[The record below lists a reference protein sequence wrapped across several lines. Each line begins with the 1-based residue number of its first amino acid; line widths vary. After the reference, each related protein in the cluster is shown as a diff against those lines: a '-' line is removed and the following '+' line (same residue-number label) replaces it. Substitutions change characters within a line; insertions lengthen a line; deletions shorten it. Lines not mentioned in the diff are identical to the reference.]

1 MKKNSLIYVANHE
14 SLIGSAIVRKLKEK
28 GYNNLLLKTQK
39 DLDLTN
45 QKAVELF
52 FKRFKPEYVFIP
64 FIKEGGILANINY
77 PADFIYQNI
86 IAQTNIINFAY
97 KYATKKLLFLASAC
111 SYPRICPQPIKEEYL
126 LTGSVEP
133 TNEPYAVA
141 KISGIKMCQA
151 YNKQYKT
158 NFICAVPTNTYGP
171 NDRFNEEGHVIP
183 GLIKKMHQAKMNKF
197 LAGENKNKTIK
208 IWGTGKPKRE
218 FLFVDDIAD
227 ACIFLMNNY
236 NEQEVINIAGGE
248 EVSIKNLANLLKK
261 IISFKGKI
269 VYETEKPDGIPRRV
283 LDVSKIFSL
292 GWRPKIS
299 LIEGLKLTYKAY
311 LNYLSK

>member
-1 MKKNSLIYVANHE
+1 MKKKSLIYVAC
-14 SLIGSAIVRKLKEK
+14 SQGFSGSAIVKKLKEK
-28 GYNNLLLKTQK
+28 GYNNLLLRTQK

-77 PADFIYQNI
+77 PADFIYQNT
-86 IAQTNIINFAY
+86 IAQANIINFAY

-126 LTGSVEP
+126 LTDSIEP
-133 TNEPYAVA
+133 TNESYAIA

-158 NFICAVPTNTYGP
+158 NFICAIPTNTYGP
-171 NDRFNEEGHVIP
+171 NDNFDEKGHVIP
-183 GLIKKMHQAKMNKF
+183 GLIKKIHQAKI
-197 LAGENKNKTIK
+197 KNETVK

-218 FLFVDDIAD
+218 FLYVDDIAD
-227 ACIFLMNNY
+227 ACLFLMKKY
-236 NEQEVINIAGGE
+236 NKQELINIAGGE
-248 EVSIKNLANLLKK
+248 EISIKNLADLLKK
-261 IISFKGKI
+261 TIGFKGKI
-269 VYETEKPDGIPRRV
+269 VYETEKPNGMPRRV
-283 LDVSKIFSL
+283 LDANKIFSL

-299 LIEGLKLTYKAY
+299 LIKGLKLTYGAY

>member
-1 MKKNSLIYVANHE
+1 MKKNSLIFVANHKE
-14 SLIGSAIVRKLKEK
+14 LIGSAIVRKLKEK
-28 GYNNLLLKTQK
+28 GYNNLLLRTQK

-52 FKRFKPEYVFIP
+52 FKHFKPEYVFIP

-77 PADFIYQNI
+77 PAEFIYQNT

-97 KYATKKLLFLASAC
+97 KYATKKLLLLASAC

-126 LTGSVEP
+126 LIGSIES
-133 TNEPYAVA
+133 TNEPYAIA
-141 KISGIKMCQA
+141 KINGIKMCQA

-158 NFICAVPTNTYGP
+158 NFICAIPTNTYGP
-171 NDRFNEEGHVIP
+171 NDRFDEEGHVIP
-183 GLIKKMHQAKMNKF
+183 GLIKKIHQAKI
-197 LAGENKNKTIK
+197 KNETVKV
-208 IWGTGKPKRE
+208 WGTGKPKRE
-218 FLFVDDIAD
+218 FLYVDDVAD
-227 ACIFLMNNY
+227 AAIFLMNNY
-236 NEQEVINIAGGE
+236 NKPELINIAGGE

-261 IISFKGKI
+261 IIGFKGKI
-269 VYETEKPDGIPRRV
+269 VYETKKPDGIPRRV
-283 LDVSKIFSL
+283 LDASKIFSL

-299 LIEGLKLTYKAY
+299 LIEGLKLTYRAY